1 MQWRRQKRV
10 THVIGSSN
18 HVLLFA
24 RYQDAPPG
32 EEDEEDGLKN
42 GYLKGQENGTNSRP
56 FDRNGQTSYRPRKTG
71 SGTTTTSGYTS
82 ASSKSRRDDST
93 GSPSQPKIIFN
104 EEEYTRIT
112 TPRQDVLFK
121 KGYLSQ
127 KKPWTSTASTSATP
141 STTESQS
148 ASHSTAGRD
157 GSETTEDQQ
166 LLDSGAGEYS
176 SVIEPAAQLGYG
188 TFYDHA
194 SGYYYEYPVML
205 VGPPMPEQMEPNC
218 LAAMSCGPVPLRPI
232 EWVNPAFVPK
242 IDGQQF
248 CYTDYQSAQGVD
260 CAAMVDAQ
268 GMMVTAEN
276 TNLNGNES
284 YAESASCSGSIAGED
299 TLEQT
304 EENTE
309 ELPVNEVQ
317 DNYNGGAYIEPPTL
331 VPPMHI
337 TPVVQPLPQPYMYP
351 GHYMFG
357 PSLVNVNGVTIQSGP
372 MVRYNDVMAPTTP
385 MTCAKWRRKKRK
397 RKQKRPPV
405 PGNTE
410 DEEEEEYSSE
420 WENGSTRQPWTESS
434 STTTTRPLNPECQE
448 FQLRSNV
455 DSQSPNVESSTP
467 HENSLMETNLNL
479 PSLEISTLQTSQNSH
494 EDKAA
499 TVSMTNMLNDCPING
514 DNSKRLTE
522 SSSGF
527 PQEPSAKET
536 DGGTIEPRG
545 ASIKDEPN
553 FHDSS
558 KSSNQ
563 HNNSHDHTINVP
575 NSPSTENLT
584 NHLNHHLHNHQ
595 NSTKVQQLANIQNS
609 PISQKSTN
617 IHHQKSSKL
626 SNSQKSPKKSSSG
639 KKSNKSSNIQKS
651 SPSSIENSKIENSTN
666 IQNSNIQ
673 NSLNDQIDEIL
684 PIDHQNS
691 LNICNSS
698 NTKTDDDEQLSRE
711 IINLKIRING
721 IRPTKAIVE
730 ATTPQ
735 DEKPCSRAASPEI
748 NCTITPINAETQRL
762 PEIYESLVTRPI
774 VPPRRKYSAKNSKF
788 VREPTPGPD
797 LTDEFDLEKEK
808 KIDDNQMHNGS
819 LNCERLD
826 DSQIV
831 QTNDDNINERVKFEE
846 KEEEK
851 IQPLENKV
859 NRPITEAVTEWL
871 RKADSQDL
879 FVTTTGLESETDSDD
894 IDDNEEHDESDEVN
908 DENLTRKPP
917 KNLQGN
923 PIPALSS
930 KGYVNNELLIRLA
943 NCGDFATTNKKIRE
957 QLKSLTKSSSLISR
971 RMKNSRGKF
980 NKTSDHNGNIKLCNS
995 VKVNNLM
1002 FVGDCDFTKED
1013 SDAGM
1018 RVALNSRTNDDEVK
1032 KIQCDK
1038 RIPTEDPTI
1047 VKTFEKGEIVVSIE
1061 GKLLQDK
1068 KFHYEPS
1075 KCFQNEQS
1083 ERFEKDKMTNEKNDD
1098 GKKCNDNDDDDEEME
1113 IEEPDVLDCWEAE
1126 IVEPILKHSNSLNQ
1140 EKIEKE
1146 EDDLDPEV
1154 EHVKNDKLIKESVTS
1169 DISVINNEKTNSGN
1183 VPNSPASLQSEEIPI
1198 FMSTKQK
1205 IPIDEAF
1212 EVYESCYNGNQY
1224 ITLDPRFRR
1233 QSKIGHEDGPI
1244 PCKAV
1249 CCNIQ

>member
-1 MQWRRQKRV
+1 MGKKGAKRKTRWR
-10 THVIGSSN
+10 TLSIGT
-18 HVLLFA
+18 
-24 RYQDAPPG
+24 PPG

-93 GSPSQPKIIFN
+93 GSPSLPKIIFN

-127 KKPWTSTASTSATP
+127 KKPWTSRASTSATP

-176 SVIEPAAQLGYG
+176 SMIEPAAQLGYG

-242 IDGQQF
+242 IDSQQF
-248 CYTDYQSAQGVD
+248 CYTDYQSAQSVD

-268 GMMVTAEN
+268 GMMVTTTEN
-276 TNLNGNES
+276 SNMNGNES
-284 YAESASCSGSIAGED
+284 YAGSASCSGSIAGED

-317 DNYNGGAYIEPPTL
+317 DGYNGGPYIEPTL

-434 STTTTRPLNPECQE
+434 STITTTATTTTLTTTTRPLNPECQE
-448 FQLRSNV
+448 FQLRSTV
-455 DSQSPNVESSTP
+455 DSQSIKIESTP
-467 HENSLMETNLNL
+467 HENNSHMETNSNL
-479 PSLEISTLQTSQNSH
+479 PSLEISTLQMNFNSS
-494 EDKAA
+494 EEEKA
-499 TVSMTNMLNDCPING
+499 TVSMTNMLNDCSING
-514 DNSKRLTE
+514 DNSKRLMTE

-527 PQEPSAKET
+527 PQEPSANET
-536 DGGTIEPRG
+536 DDGGTIRG
-545 ASIKDEPN
+545 DSNNKDESN

-558 KSSNQ
+558 NSSSNHIISNQ
-563 HNNSHDHTINVP
+563 HNHS
-575 NSPSTENLT
+575 SS
-584 NHLNHHLHNHQ
+584 NHQ
-595 NSTKVQQLANIQNS
+595 NSNLAKIQNS
-609 PISQKSTN
+609 
-617 IHHQKSSKL
+617 
-626 SNSQKSPKKSSSG
+626 SNSQKSSSSSSKLANVQKSPTSKKSSNG
-639 KKSNKSSNIQKS
+639 KKSNKSATIQKS
-651 SPSSIENSKIENSTN
+651 SPSNVQNSTNNIQNTAN
-666 IQNSNIQ
+666 IQNSSNIQ
-673 NSLNDQIDEIL
+673 NPLNDQKLSNDE
-684 PIDHQNS
+684 NS
-691 LNICNSS
+691 LNIYNSS
-698 NTKTDDDEQLSRE
+698 NVRKSSLDNLNHDEREQLSRE
-711 IINLKIRING
+711 ILNLKIRING
-721 IRPTKAIVE
+721 IRTTKSIVE
-730 ATTPQ
+730 TNSQ
-735 DEKPCSRAASPEI
+735 DEKPCSRPASPEI
-748 NCTITPINAETQRL
+748 NRTITPINGETQRL
-762 PEIYESLVTRPI
+762 PESYESLVTRPV
-774 VPPRRKYSAKNSKF
+774 VPPRRKYSSKNTKF

-797 LTDEFDLEKEK
+797 LTDEINSELETIEK
-808 KIDDNQMHNGS
+808 KIEENGS
-819 LNCERLD
+819 CERLD
-826 DSQIV
+826 NSLIETTKLDEKF
-831 QTNDDNINERVKFEE
+831 NERIKI
-846 KEEEK
+846 KEEEEDEEK
-851 IQPLENKV
+851 LKQEGKV

-871 RKADSQDL
+871 RKADSTDL
-879 FVTTTGLESETDSDD
+879 FVTTGLESETDSN
-894 IDDNEEHDESDEVN
+894 DDNDDDEEED

-930 KGYVNNELLIRLA
+930 KGCVNKELLMHLA
-943 NCGDFATTNKKIRE
+943 NCGDFARTNKRIRE
-957 QLKSLTKSSSLISR
+957 QIKCMTNNTSSHSR
-971 RMKNSRGKF
+971 RKQNSKNKKQKF
-980 NKTSDHNGNIKLCNS
+980 ANTTADYNGNIKLCDS
-995 VKVNNLM
+995 VKDNSM
-1002 FVGDCDFTKED
+1002 FVGDCDFSNKED
-1013 SDAGM
+1013 SVVGM
-1018 RVALNSRTNDDEVK
+1018 RVALNSRINEK
-1032 KIQCDK
+1032 ELMKIQEN
-1038 RIPTEDPTI
+1038 RNEDSTI
-1047 VKTFEKGEIVVSIE
+1047 VKTFEKGEIVVSID
-1061 GKLLQDK
+1061 GKLLPDTK
-1068 KFHYEPS
+1068 LFHYES
-1075 KCFQNEQS
+1075 KLIENYEQT
-1083 ERFEKDKMTNEKNDD
+1083 ERFEKDKTTMSNLINSEKKSNEEIERETSI
-1098 GKKCNDNDDDDEEME
+1098 GS

-1126 IVEPILKHSNSLNQ
+1126 IVEPIILKNQKHASNSN
-1140 EKIEKE
+1140 ENVAIE
-1146 EDDLDPEV
+1146 DNDN
-1154 EHVKNDKLIKESVTS
+1154 EHVKHYYRLVRGSVTTS
-1169 DISVINNEKTNSGN
+1169 DTSDVINDEKTNSGT
-1183 VPNSPASLQSEEIPI
+1183 VPNSPASLQSEEIPA
-1198 FMSTKQK
+1198 FMSTKK
-1205 IPIDEAF
+1205 EKKMPIDEAF
-1212 EVYESCYNGNQY
+1212 EVYESCYNGQNQY
-1224 ITLDPRFRR
+1224 ITLDSRFTR